1 MLHVTTVAER
11 LAKSDTEVLQQSLQ
25 AYLLREIGLI
35 ESELSRY
42 RERYNVISQSELRQ
56 LIEVGAVPPH
66 PAWEDYLEWQ
76 NGADAVDD
84 LHALLYDVD

>member
-1 MLHVTTVAER
+1 M
-11 LAKSDTEVLQQSLQ
+11 AKSETEVLQQSLL
-25 AYLLREIGLI
+25 AYLLSEIGLI

-42 RERYNVISQSELRQ
+42 RERYKVLSQGELRQ
-56 LIEVGAVPPH
+56 LIEVGVVPTH

-76 NGADAVDD
+76 KGADTIED